1 MPNTSTTRTRGLTP
15 KQARFVSEYLI
26 DLNATQAAIRAG
38 YSAKTAQPASSRLLS
53 NVMVQAA
60 VAAGERRQLERADST
75 KERLIRSLT
84 ERAYANPHA
93 AEGGIYDDDGN
104 VKHPRDWPPELQR
117 CLKDFKVRIR
127 NVEAGDG
134 VQDRVYEFTW
144 WDKVA
149 AEKLLA
155 QHHGL
160 EEKHDHPGVIRIIH
174 QLPSAPAPRRSA

>member
-1 MPNTSTTRTRGLTP
+1 MTCVQDGCHH
-15 KQARFVSEYLI
+15 SERK
-26 DLNATQAAIRAG
+26 DRALPWQ
-38 YSAKTAQPASSRLLS
+38 SDASGS
-53 NVMVQAA
+53 
-60 VAAGERRQLERADST
+60 
-75 KERLIRSLT
+75 
-84 ERAYANPHA
+84 
-93 AEGGIYDDDGN
+93 EGGIYDDDGN

-160 EEKHDHPGVIRIIH
+160 KEKHDHPSVYRIIH
-174 QLPSAPAPRRSA
+174 QLPSAPAPPRSA